1 MSAPSI
7 QSTVVPVDPRID
19 HRWDELT
26 AAGGSVF
33 TSPPWIRAVC
43 DQYGFEPQARIMED
57 GDGIPHSG
65 FTWVGLNDIR
75 GERLVSLPFTDR
87 AEPIASGLAEW
98 ASLAEDAL
106 AEGIPL
112 TVRCLDGAAPSSDN
126 RFERIGEATWHGTRV
141 DTPLAELQRSLHPS
155 ARRDIATA
163 ARRGITVHDCTG
175 IDAVRTF
182 HGIHVLLRKR
192 KYQLLAQPLE
202 FFERIWHEFS
212 RFDGIVTLLAYA
224 GDEPVAG
231 GVFLEWGDTL
241 YSKFI
246 ASRAEALALRPNH
259 AVYWRAIEWAAER
272 GLRLVDWGL
281 SDLDQPGLV
290 DYKRKWAADE
300 GRILTLRTPGQC
312 PGHGSESGPLLAN
325 LTRLLTNETVPD
337 EVTKQ
342 AGALLYR
349 YFT

>member
-1 MSAPSI
+1 LA
-7 QSTVVPVDPRID
+7 
-19 HRWDELT
+19 

-43 DQYGFEPQARIMED
+43 DQYGFQPQARIIAD
-57 GDGIPHSG
+57 GDDTPQSG

-87 AEPIASGLAEW
+87 AEPIVSNSAEW
-98 ASLAEDAL
+98 ALLSEDAL

-112 TVRCLDGAAPSSDN
+112 TVRCLDGSAPSSDP

-141 DTPLAELQRSLHPS
+141 DRPLSELQRSLHPS
-155 ARRDIATA
+155 ARRDIATS
-163 ARRGITVHDCTG
+163 ARRGVKVRDCTG

-182 HGIHVLLRKR
+182 HRIHVLLRKR
-192 KYQLLAQPLE
+192 KYQLLAQPLD
-202 FFERIWHEFS
+202 FFERIWDEFN

-224 GDEPVAG
+224 DDEPVSG

-241 YSKFI
+241 YCKFV
-246 ASRAEALALRPNH
+246 ASLAETLALRPNH
-259 AVYWRAIEWAAER
+259 AVYWRAIEWASER

-300 GRILTLRTPGQC
+300 SRIVTLRTPGQC
-312 PGHGSESGPLLAN
+312 PGYGSESGPLLAT
-325 LTRLLTNETVPD
+325 LTSLFTNQTVPD

-349 YFT
+349 YFS